1 MVSSND
7 TLILPS
13 FQKALT
19 SLTRAKKQKK
29 NASNELIFVQS
40 FWNKFLE
47 QLSHTYIVF
56 LLSLFLDIVFIPNKG
71 KKDYL
76 KSYPKNV
83 VYFSI
88 SFATHTSLLVIHY
101 MTVKIFTLIC
111 RVTVIHRVYAISKV
125 CLCSY

>member
-1 MVSSND
+1 MTLSS
-7 TLILPS
+7 
-13 FQKALT
+13 
-19 SLTRAKKQKK
+19 SLVFKKHSPPLHVLKNKK

-47 QLSHTYIVF
+47 SYLYCISTQFSI
-56 LLSLFLDIVFIPNKG
+56 LFLSQTKE
-71 KKDYL
+71 KKTL

-88 SFATHTSLLVIHY
+88 SFTTHTSLLVIHY